1 MPLERHV
8 TVLNK
13 MGIHVRPATRISDVA
28 NRYPADVEIVKDGMS
43 VDAKM
48 PLGIL
53 TLAATEGTP
62 LVLRAEGPGAEQA
75 LEELVALFAS
85 KFGME

>member
-1 MPLERHV
+1 
-8 TVLNK
+8 
-13 MGIHVRPATRISDVA
+13 MGIHVRPATRISDIA
-28 NRYPADVEIVKDGMS
+28 NRYPAEVEIVKDGIAI
-43 VDAKM
+43 DAKM

-62 LVLRAEGPGAEQA
+62 LLLRAQGPGAEQV
-75 LEELVALFAS
+75 LHELVELFAT

>member
-8 TVLNK
+8 TVLNR
-13 MGIHVRPATRISDVA
+13 MGIHVRPATRISDIA
-28 NRYPADVEIVKDGMS
+28 NRYPAVVEIVKDG
-43 VDAKM
+43 VAIDAKM

-53 TLAATEGTP
+53 TLAATEGTA
-62 LVLRAEGPGAEQA
+62 LLLRAQGPGAEQV
-75 LEELVALFAS
+75 LQELVELFAT